1 MDNLKENEVKR
12 MEKLLLEI
20 GAEEIPAGYIAPAL
34 AAMKTM
40 LTQKLAHAR
49 VDHGDMRTFGTPR
62 RLAIE
67 INNVAPKQ
75 RSETTEEMGPP
86 VKVAYDAAG
95 EPTMAAR
102 KFAEKLGL
110 PVSRLKKTRT
120 EKGEYV
126 CARVTAR
133 GVATATVLK
142 TILPEVVL
150 AVPFPKSM
158 RWSDLT
164 IAFARPIHTIV
175 ALLGPKVITFSV
187 GNIKSGRYTRG
198 HYFMAPG
205 KVKLDH
211 ADQYVDTLR
220 AHQVIADIVERRR
233 MVTEEVGR
241 AARAAGGEVL
251 EDPELIDIVTNL
263 VELPIATT
271 GRFEK
276 EFLEVP
282 REVLITAM
290 REHQKY
296 FAVVDGQGRLMP
308 AFIAV
313 NNTRTRDLDLVATGH
328 ERVLRARL
336 SDAQFFYRAD
346 LKVPDDARV
355 EKLSGVLFQAELGSM
370 RAKVERI
377 ERNAVYLAESAG
389 GDRELVDQAKRAA
402 HLCKADLVSQVVG
415 EFPKL
420 QGVMGRVYAAVADE
434 PGDIPAAIE
443 EHYRPTRSGGA
454 LPATRAG
461 ALVSIADKMDSICG
475 CFSVG
480 LEPTGAADPYAL
492 RRQAIGVVQIM
503 RQFNL
508 SVSLEALIDNGL
520 KQFGDKTADR
530 MDALGAAIFTFFQRR
545 IERILTDEGAAR
557 DSVAAVTAISVDHI
571 PFVWKRVAAL
581 DKLRTQADFEPLAI
595 AFKRVVN
602 ILKKADRDPFSGQPG
617 AAPDESLFENECEGA
632 LLKAYAGIHDSVG
645 AKVSDGAFYEAL
657 LEIARLKTPV
667 DAFFDGVMVMA
678 EDDRVRENR
687 MALLERLAGL
697 FTGIADFSRL
707 ST

>member
-1 MDNLKENEVKR
+1 MDNRKENEVKR
-12 MEKLLLEI
+12 MEKFLLEI
-20 GAEEIPAGYIAPAL
+20 GAEEIPAGYIEPAL
-34 AAMKTM
+34 AAMQTM

-49 VDHGDMRTFGTPR
+49 VDHGDIRTFGTPR
-62 RLAIE
+62 RLAVE
-67 INNVAPKQ
+67 ICDVATKQ
-75 RSETTEEMGPP
+75 RSESSEVLGPP
-86 VKVAYDAAG
+86 MNVAYDG
-95 EPTMAAR
+95 EGQPTMAAR

-110 PVSRLKKTRT
+110 PLSRLKKTRT
-120 EKGEYV
+120 AKGAYV
-126 CARVTAR
+126 CARVSAR
-133 GVATATVLK
+133 GIATATVLK
-142 TILPEVVL
+142 TLLPEVVL

-158 RWSDLT
+158 RWADLT

-175 ALLGPKVITFSV
+175 ALLGPKVITFTV

-198 HYFMAPG
+198 HYFMSTG

-211 ADQYVDTLR
+211 ADQYVDALR
-220 AHQVIADIVERRR
+220 QHQVIADIADRRR
-233 MVTEEVGR
+233 LVAEEVGR
-241 AARAAGGEVL
+241 AAQDAGGQVL

-263 VELPIATT
+263 VEYPIATT
-271 GRFEK
+271 GRFEE

-282 REVLITAM
+282 REVLVTAM

-296 FAVVDGQGRLMP
+296 FAVVDSSGDMMP

-336 SDAQFFYRAD
+336 SDAKFFYRAD
-346 LKVPDDARV
+346 RQVSADERV
-355 EKLSGVLFQAELGSM
+355 AKLGGVLFQAELGSM
-370 RAKVERI
+370 YAKVERI
-377 ERNAVYLAESAG
+377 ERNGVYLVEAAG
-389 GDRELVDQAKRAA
+389 GDGRLVDQVRRAA
-402 HLCKADLVSQVVG
+402 RLCKSDLVSQIVG

-420 QGVMGRVYAAVADE
+420 QGVMGRVYATVANE

-454 LPATRAG
+454 LPATVAG
-461 ALVSIADKMDSICG
+461 ALVSIADKLDSICG

-492 RRQAIGVVQIM
+492 RRQAIGIIQIM
-503 RQFNL
+503 REFDL
-508 SVSLEALIDNGL
+508 SVSLKAMIDFGL
-520 KQFGDKTADR
+520 EQFGDKTAGRRDV
-530 MDALGAAIFTFFQRR
+530 LSTAIYTFFQRR
-545 IERILTDEGAAR
+545 IERLLTDEGATR
-557 DSVAAVTAISVDHI
+557 DTVAAVTAIALDHI
-571 PFVWKRVAAL
+571 PFLWKRVAAL
-581 DKLRTQADFEPLAI
+581 EKLRTQADFEPLAI

-602 ILKKADRDPFSGQPG
+602 ILKKADRDPFGSQPG
-617 AAPDESLFENECEGA
+617 ELNENLFEKDCEGA
-632 LLKAYAGIHDSVG
+632 LLKAYAAIRDNVG
-645 AKVSDGAFYEAL
+645 AKVNDGLFYEAL
-657 LEIARLKTPV
+657 LEIAELKVPV

-678 EDDRVRENR
+678 NDDQVRENR

>member
-40 LTQKLAHAR
+40 LTQKLAQAR
-49 VDHGDMRTFGTPR
+49 IDHGAIRTFGTPR

-67 INNVAPKQ
+67 ISGVAAKQ
-75 RSETTEEMGPP
+75 RSESSEVLGPP
-86 VKVAYDAAG
+86 VNVAYDVEG
-95 EPTMAAR
+95 QPTMAAR
-102 KFAEKLGL
+102 KFAEKLGV
-110 PVSRLKKTRT
+110 PISRLKQTQT
-120 EKGEYV
+120 EKGAYV
-126 CARVTAR
+126 FARVTER
-133 GVATATVLK
+133 GVATTTVLK

-164 IAFARPIHTIV
+164 ITFARPIHSV
-175 ALLGPKVITFSV
+175 LALLGPKVITFAV

-211 ADQYVDTLR
+211 ADRYLDTLR
-220 AHQVIADIVERRR
+220 QHHVIADIDERRD
-233 MVTEEVGR
+233 MVVAEVGR
-241 AARAAGGEVL
+241 AAQAAGGAVL
-251 EDPELIDIVTNL
+251 EDPELVDIVTNL
-263 VELPIATT
+263 VEYPIATT

-296 FAVVDGQGRLMP
+296 FAVVDGSGALLP

-346 LKVPDDARV
+346 LQLSADQRV
-355 EKLSGVLFQAELGSM
+355 AKLEGVLFQAELGSM
-370 RAKVERI
+370 HAKADRI
-377 ERNAVYLAESAG
+377 ARNAVHLAEAAG
-389 GDRELVDQAKRAA
+389 GGDDLTAQVRRAA
-402 HLCKADLVSQVVG
+402 HLCKSDLVSQVVG

-420 QGVMGRVYAAVADE
+420 QGVMGRVYSTVAGE
-434 PGDIPAAIE
+434 PGDVPAAIE
-443 EHYRPTRSGGA
+443 EHYRPTRSGGV
-454 LPATRAG
+454 LPQTRAG
-461 ALVSIADKMDSICG
+461 ALVSIADKLDSICG
-475 CFSVG
+475 CFCVG

-492 RRQAIGVVQIM
+492 RRQAIGIIQIM
-503 RQFNL
+503 RQFDL
-508 SVSLEALIDNGL
+508 ATSLEAMIDFGL
-520 KQFGDKTADR
+520 EQFGHKTAGHR
-530 MDALGAAIFTFFQRR
+530 DALRASIYTFFQRR

-557 DSVAAVTAISVDHI
+557 DSVAAVSAITVDHI

-602 ILKKADRDPFSGQPG
+602 ILKKADRDPFSGQVG
-617 AAPDESLFENECEGA
+617 ELNTHLFEKGCEGA
-632 LLKAYAGIHDSVG
+632 LLKAYEDIRESVG
-645 AKVSDGAFYEAL
+645 AKVGHGAFYEAL
-657 LEIARLKTPV
+657 LEIAGLKAPV

-678 EDDRVRENR
+678 EDDQVRQNR
-687 MALLERLAGL
+687 IALLGRLAGL
-697 FTGIADFSRL
+697 FIGIADFSRI

>member
-1 MDNLKENEVKR
+1 

-34 AAMKTM
+34 AAMETM

-49 VDHGDMRTFGTPR
+49 VDHGPIRTFGTPR

-67 INNVAPKQ
+67 ISDVAAKQ
-75 RSETTEEMGPP
+75 RSESSDALGPP
-86 VKVAYDAAG
+86 LNVAYDAEG
-95 EPTMAAR
+95 QPTMAAR

-126 CARVTAR
+126 FARVTAR

-142 TILPEVVL
+142 TVLPEVVL
-150 AVPFPKSM
+150 AIPFPKSM

-175 ALLGPKVITFSV
+175 ALLGPKAITFTV

-205 KVKLDH
+205 KVKLNH

-220 AHQVIADIVERRR
+220 DHQVVVDIDERRN
-233 MVTEEVGR
+233 MVAQEVGR

-251 EDPELIDIVTNL
+251 EDAALLDIVTNL
-263 VELPIATT
+263 VEYPIATT
-271 GRFEK
+271 GRFET

-296 FAVVDGQGRLMP
+296 FAVVDPQGDLMP

-313 NNTRTRDLDLVATGH
+313 NNTRTHDLDLVATGH

-346 LKVPDDARV
+346 LKVSGDDRV
-355 EKLSGVLFQAELGSM
+355 AKLSGVLFQAELGSM
-370 RAKVERI
+370 HAKVERI
-377 ERNAVYLAESAG
+377 ERNAVYLAEAVG
-389 GDRELVDQAKRAA
+389 GDGDLVAQVRRAA
-402 HLCKADLVSQVVG
+402 RLCKSDLVSQVVG

-420 QGVMGRVYAAVADE
+420 QGVMGRVYAAVAGE
-434 PGDIPAAIE
+434 SGDIPTAIE
-443 EHYRPTRSGGA
+443 EHYRPTRSGGS
-454 LPATRAG
+454 LPTTRAG

-508 SVSLEALIDNGL
+508 SVSLKALVEFGL
-520 KQFGDKTADR
+520 AQFGDKTTGRLDS
-530 MDALGAAIFTFFQRR
+530 LSTAILTFFQRR
-545 IERILTDEGAAR
+545 IERILTDEGGGR

-571 PFVWKRVAAL
+571 PFIWKRVAAL
-581 DKLRTQADFEPLAI
+581 DKLRAQDDFEPLAI

-602 ILKKADRDPFSGQPG
+602 ILKKADRNPFSGQPG
-617 AAPDESLFENECEGA
+617 SLDERLCEKECEGE
-632 LLKAYAGIHDSVG
+632 LLKAYDGIQASVG
-645 AKVSDGAFYEAL
+645 AKVRDGAFYEAL
-657 LEIARLKTPV
+657 LEIAGLKAPV

-678 EDDRVRENR
+678 EDNQVRLNR

>member
-20 GAEEIPAGYIAPAL
+20 GAEEIPAGYIPPAL
-34 AAMKTM
+34 AAMETM

-49 VDHGDMRTFGTPR
+49 IDHGAVRTFGTPR

-67 INNVAPKQ
+67 ISDVAVKQ
-75 RSETTEEMGPP
+75 RSESSEVLGPP
-86 VKVAYDAAG
+86 VNVAYDAEG
-95 EPTMAAR
+95 QPTMAAR
-102 KFAEKLGL
+102 KFAEKLGV
-110 PVSRLKKTRT
+110 PVGRLKQTRT
-120 EKGEYV
+120 ERGAYV
-126 CARVTAR
+126 GARVTER
-133 GVATATVLK
+133 GVATTTVLK

-164 IAFARPIHTIV
+164 ITFARPIHSV
-175 ALLGPKVITFSV
+175 LALLGPKVITFTV
-187 GNIKSGRYTRG
+187 GNVKSGRYSRG

-211 ADQYVDTLR
+211 ADRYLETLR
-220 AHQVIADIVERRR
+220 PHQVIADIGERREL
-233 MVTEEVGR
+233 VVAEVGR
-241 AARAAGGEVL
+241 AAQAAGGAVL
-251 EDPELIDIVTNL
+251 EDPELVDIVTNL
-263 VELPIATT
+263 VEYPIATT

-296 FAVVDGQGRLMP
+296 FAVVDDRGALLP

-346 LKVPDDARV
+346 LQVSADQRV
-355 EKLSGVLFQAELGSM
+355 AKLDGVLFQAELGSM
-370 RAKVERI
+370 HAKAERI
-377 ERNAVYLAESAG
+377 ARNAVYLAEAAG
-389 GDRELVDQAKRAA
+389 GRDDLAVQVSRAA
-402 HLCKADLVSQVVG
+402 LLCKSDLVSQVVG

-420 QGVMGRVYAAVADE
+420 QGVMGRVYAAVAGE
-434 PGDIPAAIE
+434 TGDIPAAIE
-443 EHYRPTRSGGA
+443 EHYRPTHSGGA
-454 LPATRAG
+454 LPETLAG
-461 ALVSIADKMDSICG
+461 ALVSIADKLDSICG
-475 CFSVG
+475 CFCVG

-492 RRQAIGVVQIM
+492 RRQAIGIIQIM
-503 RQFNL
+503 RQFDL
-508 SVSLEALIDNGL
+508 SLSLKAMIDFGL
-520 KQFGDKTADR
+520 EPFGDKIAGR
-530 MDALGAAIFTFFQRR
+530 RDALSASIETFFQRR

-557 DSVAAVTAISVDHI
+557 DTVQAVAAVSVDHI

-581 DKLRTQADFEPLAI
+581 DKLRRQADFEPLAI

-602 ILKKADRDPFSGQPG
+602 ILKKANQDPFSEQAVELNEG
-617 AAPDESLFENECEGA
+617 LFEKDCEGA
-632 LLKAYAGIHDSVG
+632 LLEAYRGIRSSVG
-645 AKVSDGAFYEAL
+645 AKVGDGAFYEAL
-657 LEIARLKTPV
+657 LEIAEMKTPV

-678 EDDRVRENR
+678 EDDRVRQNR
-687 MALLERLAGL
+687 IALLARLAGL

>member
-1 MDNLKENEVKR
+1 MANLKKNEVMR

-20 GAEEIPAGYIAPAL
+20 GAEEIPAGYIEPAL
-34 AAMKTM
+34 AAMQAM
-40 LTQKLAHAR
+40 LTQKLKHAR
-49 VDHGDMRTFGTPR
+49 IDHGAIRTFGTPR

-67 INNVAPKQ
+67 ISDVAAKQ
-75 RSETTEEMGPP
+75 RSESSDALGPP
-86 VKVAYDAAG
+86 LNVAYDTDG
-95 EPTMAAR
+95 QPTMAAR

-120 EKGEYV
+120 EKGDYV

-133 GVATATVLK
+133 GIASATVLK

-164 IAFARPIHTIV
+164 IAFARPIHTLV
-175 ALLGPKVITFSV
+175 ALLGAKVITFTV

-198 HYFMAPG
+198 HYFMDPG
-205 KVKLDH
+205 KVKLGQ
-211 ADQYVDTLR
+211 ADQYSDTLR
-220 AHQVIADIVERRR
+220 QHRVIVDIAERRR
-233 MVTEEVGR
+233 LVAEDVGR

-251 EDPELIDIVTNL
+251 EDPELLDIVTNL
-263 VELPIATT
+263 VEYPIATT
-271 GRFEK
+271 GRFET

-296 FAVVDGQGRLMP
+296 FAVVDPQGNLLP
-308 AFIAV
+308 AFVAV

-346 LKVPDDARV
+346 LKVAADERV
-355 EKLSGVLFQAELGSM
+355 AKLGGVLFQAELGSM
-370 RAKVERI
+370 HAKVERI
-377 ERNAVYLAESAG
+377 GRNAVYLAEAAG
-389 GDRELVDQAKRAA
+389 GGVDLVAQVRRAA
-402 HLCKADLVSQVVG
+402 QLSKSDLVSQVVG

-420 QGVMGRVYAAVADE
+420 QGVMGRVYAAVANE

-443 EHYRPTRSGGA
+443 EHYRPTRSGSA

-461 ALVSIADKMDSICG
+461 ALVSIADKLDSICG

-492 RRQAIGVVQIM
+492 RRQAIGIIQIM
-503 RQFNL
+503 RQFDL
-508 SVSLEALIDNGL
+508 SVSLRAMIDFGL
-520 KQFGDKTADR
+520 AQFGDKTAGRLDS
-530 MDALGAAIFTFFQRR
+530 LGAAIYTFFQRR

-557 DSVAAVTAISVDHI
+557 DSVAAVSAMAADHI

-602 ILKKADRDPFSGQPG
+602 ILKKADRNPFSGQPG
-617 AAPDESLFENECEGA
+617 EVQTSLFEKDCEGA
-632 LLKAYAGIHDSVG
+632 LLEAYEGIRDTVG
-645 AKVSDGAFYEAL
+645 ARVSDGAFYEAL
-657 LEIARLKTPV
+657 LEIARLKAPV

-678 EDDRVRENR
+678 EDAQVRRNR

>member
-20 GAEEIPAGYIAPAL
+20 GAEEIPAGYIEPAL
-34 AAMKTM
+34 AAMETM
-40 LTQKLAHAR
+40 LTQKLAQAR
-49 VDHGDMRTFGTPR
+49 IDHGAIRTLGTPR
-62 RLAIE
+62 RLTIE
-67 INNVAPKQ
+67 ISDVAAKQ
-75 RSETTEEMGPP
+75 RSESSEALGPP
-86 VKVAYDAAG
+86 VNVAYDAEG
-95 EPTMAAR
+95 QPTMAAR

-110 PVSRLKKTRT
+110 PVSRLKKTQT
-120 EKGEYV
+120 AKGAYV
-126 CARVTAR
+126 CARVTER
-133 GVATATVLK
+133 GVASATALK

-164 IAFARPIHTIV
+164 ITFARPIHSVV
-175 ALLGPKVITFSV
+175 ALLGPKVITFTV

-211 ADQYVDTLR
+211 ADAYRDTLR
-220 AHQVIADIVERRR
+220 HHHVIADIAERRG
-233 MVTEEVGR
+233 MVVAEIDR
-241 AARAAGGEVL
+241 AAQAAGGAVL
-251 EDPELIDIVTNL
+251 EDPELVDIVTNL
-263 VELPIATT
+263 VEYPIATT

-296 FAVVDGQGRLMP
+296 FAVVDARGELLP

-346 LKVPDDARV
+346 LQVSADQRV
-355 EKLSGVLFQAELGSM
+355 AKLDGVLFQAELGSM
-370 RAKVERI
+370 QAKVERI
-377 ERNAVYLAESAG
+377 ARNAVYLAEAAG
-389 GDRELVDQAKRAA
+389 GGSDLADQVRRAA
-402 HLCKADLVSQVVG
+402 RLCKSDLVSQVVG

-420 QGVMGRVYAAVADE
+420 QGVMGRVYAVVAGE
-434 PGDIPAAIE
+434 KGDIPAAIE
-443 EHYRPTRSGGA
+443 EHYRPTRSGGD
-454 LPATRAG
+454 LPGTLAG
-461 ALVSIADKMDSICG
+461 ALVSVADKLDSICG
-475 CFSVG
+475 CFCVG

-492 RRQAIGVVQIM
+492 RRQAIGVIQIM
-503 RQFNL
+503 RQFDL
-508 SVSLEALIDNGL
+508 AISLKAMIDFGL
-520 KQFGDKTADR
+520 EPFGPKISGRREMLCAT
-530 MDALGAAIFTFFQRR
+530 IETFFQRR
-545 IERILTDEGAAR
+545 IERILTDAGAAR
-557 DSVAAVTAISVDHI
+557 DSVQAVAAVTVDHI
-571 PFVWKRVAAL
+571 PFVWKRVEAL
-581 DKLRTQADFEPLAI
+581 DQLRRQDDFEPLAI

-602 ILKKADRDPFSGQPG
+602 ILQKANRDPFRGDAG
-617 AAPDESLFENECEGA
+617 EVNAGLFEKDCESE
-632 LLKAYAGIHDSVG
+632 LLEAYQGIEKSVG
-645 AKVSDGAFYEAL
+645 AKVREGAFYEAL
-657 LEIARLKTPV
+657 LEIAELKSPV

-678 EDDRVRENR
+678 EDEQVRANR
-687 MALLERLAGL
+687 MTLLARLAGL